1 MAAALTKAEQYE
13 KTRTALLTSAHE
25 LFATQGYA
33 DTSTTEI
40 VERAEVTRGALYY
53 HFDSKESLFQAV
65 FERLRQARTQAIMAR
80 VQEAEGDLWQRFV
93 ETGSTAVIESL
104 SDKSAQRIIF
114 TDGPAVL
121 EPDIWHK
128 NVQGVNFI
136 TQVFEQLEAEDFIE
150 EKTPHKALAR
160 LLWGAFLEAGVY
172 VSHATDSVG
181 AQHEMLQGLKHWL
194 GKLRIKRRETGEL
207 GPWRP

>member
-1 MAAALTKAEQYE
+1 MAALPKAEQYE
-13 KTRTALLTSAHE
+13 KTRTALLTVAHE
-25 LFATQGYA
+25 LFAEQGYA
-33 DTSTTEI
+33 ATSTKDI

-53 HFDSKESLFQAV
+53 HFHNKESLFQAV
-65 FERLRQARTQAIMAR
+65 FERFRQARTQAILAR

-93 ETGSTAVIESL
+93 DTGCAAAIESL

-114 TDGPAVL
+114 TDGPSVL

-136 TQVFEQLEAEDFIE
+136 TQVFEQLEAEGFIE

-181 AQHEMLQGLKHWL
+181 AQHEMLQGLQHWL
-194 GKLRIKRRETGEL
+194 GKLRIKH
-207 GPWRP
+207 